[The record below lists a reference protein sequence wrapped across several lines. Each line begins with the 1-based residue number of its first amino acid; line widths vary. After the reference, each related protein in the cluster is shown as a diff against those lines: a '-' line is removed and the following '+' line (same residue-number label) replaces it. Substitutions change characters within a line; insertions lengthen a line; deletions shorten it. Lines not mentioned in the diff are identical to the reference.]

1 MKRIKTVL
9 CIVGILGMLV
19 SCAQLSSVEQKK
31 RQDLTAAAEGGDVVA
46 QYELGK
52 SFCCGYGPG
61 KSTAN
66 ALHWYCR
73 SALQGYGPAQYA
85 LGRHYG
91 TRADT
96 SYDPSL
102 RQELI
107 YSYMWYSIAA
117 LQNVPLADAERDAL
131 ANDMSARELRE
142 ASDHVRNWQTQGCR

>member
-1 MKRIKTVL
+1 MKIIKTL
-9 CIVGILGMLV
+9 LYAAGLLAILN
-19 SCAQLSSVEQKK
+19 SCAHLSTVEKKK
-31 RQDLTAAAEGGDVVA
+31 RQELTVAANAGDVVA
-46 QYELGK
+46 QYELGNA
-52 SFCCGYGPG
+52 FCCGYGPG
-61 KSTAN
+61 KSTAK
-66 ALHWYCR
+66 ALEWYCR

-85 LGRHYG
+85 LGRYYG

-117 LQNVPLADAERDAL
+117 LQKVPLADAERDAL
-131 ANDMSARELRE
+131 AIDMSPRELRE